1 MRKVCFNTPV
11 NGDQGRRSLRKHSS
25 FHNQQDFLDYLGTYL
40 ALGRPY
46 PRAEQDFPRKDY
58 SCINILN

>member
-1 MRKVCFNTPV
+1 MVTK
-11 NGDQGRRSLRKHSS
+11 DRRSLRKHSS

-58 SCINILN
+58 TCINILN